1 MSSLSTK
8 MIRWVGLGK
17 VKKTIQEVVFLLCW
31 YLVISSFYLIVSSF
45 VFFWIFD
52 YFVFFSLSS
61 TPDPSLSGKHTS
73 FLRSVNTLQAWWWW
87 WWWWWWLWWWLWW
100 LVIMTITMMTM
111 IIVDNFVVIYMLL
124 WEKGC
129 ETECADF
136 FGRQFLALGQLRATR
151 KMVMKP

>member
-17 VKKTIQEVVFLLCW
+17 VKKTIQEVLFLLCW

-73 FLRSVNTLQAWWWW
+73 FLRSVNTSKHDDGGGDDDDDGGGGDDD
-87 WWWWWWLWWWLWW
+87 
-100 LVIMTITMMTM
+100 V
-111 IIVDNFVVIYMLL
+111 
-124 WEKGC
+124 G
-129 ETECADF
+129 
-136 FGRQFLALGQLRATR
+136 FGDDYDDLSSWQ
-151 KMVMKP
+151 